1 MLFLF
6 ILSGAIVS
14 NFAEENVD
22 NNYDDD
28 DDDDI
33 SSPSHGADILKEV
46 IHNYT
51 IFHFVLM
58 FWKHGCLL

>member
-1 MLFLF
+1 MLLLF
-6 ILSGAIVS
+6 ILSGSIVS

-33 SSPSHGADILKEV
+33 SSHGADILKEV

-58 FWKHGCLL
+58 FLKHGCLL